1 MGCCGNNKALEVK
14 NIIPQKQ
21 VETYTKNNVDNVDR
35 GNRFPY
41 NEGKENFDINQNQ
54 QNFNIKSYK
63 KEVNIQ
69 NGEVQQN
76 NQVFSYNNQNNKN
89 IQINIR
95 KDNNGKVVTYNYQ
108 VNNNPQNNNNMGGFD
123 MEAFNKNMEVFNN
136 DFFKGKKKKF
146 KKGVNVNITTNNRKN
161 NKNISVNIKNDVI
174 NITRNIVNNNNDVVN
189 NHVVVNNN
197 DVFDNDSFFN
207 RNNESDS
214 DSSFN
219 KNNVFNNN
227 NEFNN
232 NLSKEELERR
242 EKERKEQEKKYQE
255 MMEQRRKEQEKRE
268 QERREQEK
276 KEQERREQE
285 RREQEKRDK
294 EREEKE
300 MAEEKSLNEQQK
312 KENDEKKILED
323 EKTGEQI
330 KSVNTSIPA
339 DTQKYLTITV
349 NKKNNNVFI
358 PKYFDLT
365 RFQRDGLKRHNYYRK
380 HHQVGPMY
388 LTAKLNEYSQKYA
401 ETLAEINEMEHSTN
415 DQLYKIYGD
424 WTGENLYTYWTSVS
438 NLTLTGADAVDSWY
452 KEIFDYDFK
461 KCDTKNG
468 KAIGHFTQLV
478 WKGSTQ
484 LGIGV
489 AKNKQNNVYVVAN
502 YHKGGNVV
510 GNYPQ
515 NVFVA
520 K

>member
-1 MGCCGNNKALEVK
+1 MGCCGNEKAVEEK
-14 NIIPQKQ
+14 NVITPKQ
-21 VETYTKNNVDNVDR
+21 VATYTKNNENNVDR

-41 NEGKENFDINQNQ
+41 NEEKENLNQ
-54 QNFNIKSYK
+54 QNFNINSYK
-63 KEVNIQ
+63 KEVIIQ

-95 KDNNGKVVTYNYQ
+95 KNNNGQVVTYNYQ
-108 VNNNPQNNNNMGGFD
+108 ANNNPQNNNNMGGFD
-123 MEAFNKNMEVFNN
+123 MEAFNKHMEVFNN
-136 DFFKGKKKKF
+136 DFFKGKKNKF
-146 KKGVNVNITTNNRKN
+146 NKGVNVNITNNRKK
-161 NKNISVNIKNDVI
+161 NKNISVNINNDVI
-174 NITRNIVNNNNDVVN
+174 NIVNNINDVVN
-189 NHVVVNNN
+189 NHDVFNNHDEFNDN

-207 RNNESDS
+207 N
-214 DSSFN
+214 
-219 KNNVFNNN
+219 NNVFNNN